1 MTSSASAPGAS
12 RIPKVIT
19 RDDPRVI
26 ESATL
31 SLLFTFKNFN
41 TAQNLG
47 RVYGYDLFIS
57 ATGVSPTGDQYRD
70 EVEVDT
76 EGGMVVDHMVTSD
89 PDIYPAGDICSASWE
104 LSENWMQMGHSSVQH
119 SSRIQLWQDEQG
131 QEGMHQKFCKRHKHR
146 LGHVKVVLENMSLQR
161 KQDAVL

>member
-47 RVYGYDLFIS
+47 RVTSFFIS

-70 EVEVDT
+70 
-76 EGGMVVDHMVTSD
+76 
-89 PDIYPAGDICSASWE
+89 
-104 LSENWMQMGHSSVQH
+104 
-119 SSRIQLWQDEQG
+119 
-131 QEGMHQKFCKRHKHR
+131 
-146 LGHVKVVLENMSLQR
+146 
-161 KQDAVL
+161 